1 MVDKCEMG
9 EDSMFIDVGSGLGK
23 PNFHA
28 CQDPGVRVSIGIE
41 LEEIRWQV
49 RLLLSFFKTMHD

>member
-1 MVDKCEMG
+1 MVENCEMG
-9 EDSMFIDVGSGLGK
+9 TDSMFIDVGAGLGK

-28 CQDPGVRVSIGIE
+28 CQDPGVRVSLGIE

-49 RLLLSFFKTMHD
+49 RILSNKG